1 MLLPASVKQEC
12 HVLRV
17 KLLHEAMQIAI
28 LIQINLCL
36 NFTAMNV
43 VLLPAATNCYSHKL
57 IKTHVIRLPVRR
69 LAFTINTQQAL
80 QFPLD
85 QCLGFLPL
93 RVLLQF
99 TTDLH
104 RLQSLINSPY
114 NPYSRILY
122 HGQLFHRL
130 CVLLKNLYT

>member
-1 MLLPASVKQEC
+1 MLPACVKQEC
-12 HVLRV
+12 RVLRV

-57 IKTHVIRLPVRR
+57 IKTHAIRLPVRR
-69 LAFTINTQQAL
+69 LAFIINTQQAL

-85 QCLGFLPL
+85 
-93 RVLLQF
+93 
-99 TTDLH
+99 
-104 RLQSLINSPY
+104 
-114 NPYSRILY
+114 
-122 HGQLFHRL
+122 
-130 CVLLKNLYT
+130 